1 VLRVPAPAAYALSAA
16 VHAVVFLALSR
27 VEAARL
33 PRDETVAVEIVESAP
48 PAPPPPREEPPA
60 PTPAPPVRRPR
71 STPLAPPP
79 DAPPPP
85 PQASE
90 APPPPNAPPPE
101 DAPPPSRSA
110 PVRIGIAMSSSTTAG
125 GIPAPVGNT
134 LYGEVPRTAPP
145 PSEVKP
151 YRSEKYV
158 PPTQVT
164 VLPRP
169 VGECAV
175 PPSEYPEEAS
185 RLGFE
190 GVVVLSLTVDEA
202 GQIVEAR
209 VVEDPGHGLGTAAS
223 ASIRRHCR
231 FEPARRGGDAVATT
245 LRFKVRFE
253 LP

>member
-1 VLRVPAPAAYALSAA
+1 MLRIPAPAAYALSAA
-16 VHAVVFLALSR
+16 VHVAALLVLSR
-27 VEAARL
+27 SDALRPPAA
-33 PRDETVAVEIVESAP
+33 DTVAVEIVETS
-48 PAPPPPREEPPA
+48 PPPPPPKEEPPA
-60 PTPAPPVRRPR
+60 PVPAPARRPR
-71 STPLAPPP
+71 STPLAPPR

-85 PQASE
+85 PRTTE

-101 DAPPPSRSA
+101 DAPPPSPSA

-125 GIPAPVGNT
+125 GLPAPVGNT
-134 LYGEVPRTAPP
+134 LYGEVPRTAPA

-151 YRSEKYV
+151 YRNEKYV

-169 VGECAV
+169 MGECAV

-190 GVVVLSLTVDEA
+190 GVVVLSLTVDES
-202 GQIVEAR
+202 GRIVDAR
-209 VVEDPGHGLGTAAS
+209 VVEDPGHGLGPAAQG
-223 ASIRRHCR
+223 SIRRHCR